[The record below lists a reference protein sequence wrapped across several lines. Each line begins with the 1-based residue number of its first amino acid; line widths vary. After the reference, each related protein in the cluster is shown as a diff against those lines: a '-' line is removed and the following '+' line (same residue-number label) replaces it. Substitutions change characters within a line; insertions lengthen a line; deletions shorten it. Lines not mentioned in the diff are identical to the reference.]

1 MIFSTHRL
9 TSVVDMDEII
19 VVAGGRVV
27 ERGSHDQL
35 LADGGHY
42 AKLWEDQQHRSH
54 EPYEGEGEDD
64 DDEDDEDE

>member
-1 MIFSTHRL
+1 MIWSTHRL
-9 TSVVDMDEII
+9 TSVVEMDEII

-35 LADGGHY
+35 LADGGAY

-54 EPYEGEGEDD
+54 EPVEADDDDD
-64 DDEDDEDE
+64 DDEDDDD

>member
-9 TSVVDMDEII
+9 TSVVEMDEII

-54 EPYEGEGEDD
+54 DVEEDD
-64 DDEDDEDE
+64 DDDEEE